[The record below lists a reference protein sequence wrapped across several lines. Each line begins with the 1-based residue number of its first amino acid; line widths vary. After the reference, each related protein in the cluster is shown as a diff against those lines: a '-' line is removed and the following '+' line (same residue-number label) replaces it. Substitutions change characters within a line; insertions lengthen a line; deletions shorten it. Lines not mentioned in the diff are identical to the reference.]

1 MKYWLMKSE
10 PDVFGISD
18 LERAPSQRSAW
29 DGVRNYQVRNMMRD
43 EMRIGDLAFFYHSS
57 CAEPGIY
64 GVMRIAKEGYPDHTA
79 LDPMHDHFD
88 PKSKPDQ
95 PTWYMVD
102 VEFVERFKHP
112 VTLDQ
117 LRAHADRLTDM
128 LVLKRGNRL
137 SITPIAT
144 DEWTYITA
152 LAQR

>member
-102 VEFVERFKHP
+102 VEFVERFKRP

-144 DEWTYITA
+144 AEWKYITA
-152 LAQR
+152 LARS